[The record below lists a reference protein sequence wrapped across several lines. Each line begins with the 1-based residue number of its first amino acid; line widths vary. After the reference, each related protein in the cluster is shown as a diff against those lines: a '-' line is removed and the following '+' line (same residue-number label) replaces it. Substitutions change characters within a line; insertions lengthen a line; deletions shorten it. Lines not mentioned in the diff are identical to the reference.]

1 MATARR
7 AGDGLTGLGVAE
19 LARRIRAGDASPLEI
34 VEIHIARIREI
45 EPQVNALV
53 TAAFDTATSTA
64 RRLTESGVPTDP
76 PPLWGVPVTVKDAIP
91 VAGMRFTAGSN
102 HLREH
107 VADRD
112 AEAVR
117 RLREAGA
124 IILGKSSCSEMS
136 GSPETDNPVVGLTRN
151 PWNADRSAGGS
162 SGGEAAIIAGG
173 GSPLGLGSDI
183 AGSIRVPAA
192 FCGVV
197 GLKPT
202 PGRIPT
208 EGHVPES
215 PSALAGWN
223 TVGPLARRVEDL
235 RLAFSVLSASP
246 ALSDPL
252 PPLADRRVLLPPAVV
267 GPPVSR
273 EVADT
278 VRDAAG
284 VLGAAGMSV
293 RRRAALPMTRTALET
308 TAVLHRHWLPSYRRS
323 LGGGRPVAVWREL
336 TRRREDN
343 AGTVPASLAPV
354 AIISSAGLLIR
365 AIGFGRTGHLDGLRS
380 RFLDEMRGGALLLL
394 PVFPTA
400 ARRHGFSWGP
410 YGGLG
415 LTAIFNALGFPAV
428 SVPMGLSDDGLP
440 LSVQIVARPGED
452 EAGLA
457 ATALLECE
465 FGGWRMAMQG

>member
-1 MATARR
+1 M
-7 AGDGLTGLGVAE
+7 DGLTALGAAE

-34 VEIHIARIREI
+34 VEMHIARIREI

-64 RRLTESGVPTDP
+64 RRLTEGGVPADP

-91 VAGMRFTAGSN
+91 VAGLRFTAGSN

-235 RLAFSVLSASP
+235 RLALSVLSASP
-246 ALSDPL
+246 ALADPL

-273 EVADT
+273 EVADI

-323 LGGGRPVAVWREL
+323 LGGGRAGAVWREL
-336 TRRREDN
+336 TRRWQGN

-354 AIISSAGLLIR
+354 AIISSAGLLVR
-365 AIGFGRTGHLDGLRS
+365 AMGFGRAGHLGELRS

-394 PVFPTA
+394 PVFPTT

-415 LTAIFNALGFPAV
+415 LTAIFNALGLPAV
-428 SVPMGLSDDGLP
+428 SVPVGLSDDGLP
-440 LSVQIVARPGED
+440 LAVQIVAGPGED

-457 ATALLECE
+457 AAAVLERE